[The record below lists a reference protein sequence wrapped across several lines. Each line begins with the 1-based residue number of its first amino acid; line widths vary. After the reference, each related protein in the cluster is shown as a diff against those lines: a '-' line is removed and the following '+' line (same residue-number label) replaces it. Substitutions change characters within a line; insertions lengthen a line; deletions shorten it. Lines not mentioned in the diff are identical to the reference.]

1 MIKTWHEM
9 VIFAFQI
16 CWHCGTVYLK
26 ISVFENFQDKCLKL
40 FFFTHLSNF
49 LNLSTSSTNWRIFL
63 FFCLMHLIG
72 SLRTASKIFFQS
84 FWNFFDVFE
93 NIFISG
99 NPFNRRAHFHE
110 HLIYFWED
118 FKLFHF
124 IQILNCHTFFF
135 FTYREISNF

>member
-1 MIKTWHEM
+1 MIKTRHEM

-63 FFCLMHLIG
+63 GVFFLMHLIY
-72 SLRTASKIFFQS
+72 SSRTAGKNFFFKS
-84 FWNFFDVFE
+84 FWNFSDVFE

-135 FTYREISNF
+135 TYD